1 MPSSIVRKTTRS
13 VVSTR
18 ATRTTGSPVIERG
31 ATAAVGY
38 FCHTKVVVVVLVEV
52 DDVLVDVDVDPT
64 DEVGA
69 IVVAGASVSRVSGA
83 TADSSFDE
91 HPDAR
96 VRTSSTIDDDFIR
109 APT

>member
-1 MPSSIVRKTTRS
+1 V
-13 VVSTR
+13 
-18 ATRTTGSPVIERG
+18 RG

-38 FCHTKVVVVVLVEV
+38 FCHTKVVVVLVEV

-109 APT
+109 APTRVTLPWSPCSLST